1 MKLKYRG
8 ITYEP
13 VPTPIRFSGY
23 RGEGKYRGVPAKYSA
38 FVTDGSWP
46 EVELTYRGVPYKT
59 GRPEQPISP
68 VPADVSIPATQ
79 EPSAKLPALD
89 ELVRR
94 LVMNRHQQ
102 VKKREQSMLAR
113 MDAEVGLTVEEA
125 VHFRNHIQGYTPYN
139 EWIDYERSHI
149 AMS

>member
-1 MKLKYRG
+1 MG
-8 ITYEP
+8 DFDWVDITFTL
-13 VPTPIRFSGY
+13 VKFAG
-23 RGEGKYRGVPAKYSA
+23 GVS
-38 FVTDGSWP
+38 
-46 EVELTYRGVPYKT
+46 L
-59 GRPEQPISP
+59 
-68 VPADVSIPATQ
+68 
-79 EPSAKLPALD
+79 PSAKLPALD